1 MSYLTQNDIY
11 FHTQI
16 NRRVSLNPRFLDV
29 DFAKYIEK
37 IVKNNVEGRCI
48 KEGYVVPGTT
58 IVLERSM
65 GNINNNQFNG
75 NIIYDVKIGVKI
87 CNIPVNSVV
96 KAPIIKMNKLG
107 LLAELGP
114 LMIIVPKEI
123 HNNKDAFKDIKIG
136 DEIELLIIG
145 KTFELN
151 SKKISVYARLN
162 ASGAQKMKVVGRK
175 GEKNTQ
181 NTVNKVVDASIFYK
195 NEPET
200 NKESDDNDET
210 LDKVDEDEDEE
221 NEDEEDGEEAE
232 EAEEA
237 EDEDENNSDIN
248 EELDDDAELDEEE
261 DDEEDDEDDDLGN
274 TNDNIGELDENE
286 DPLEED
292 VDGDG
297 DEEEEEEEEEDED

>member
-1 MSYLTQNDIY
+1 MSYLTHNDIY

-48 KEGYVVPGTT
+48 REGYVVPGTT

-65 GNINNNQFNG
+65 GNLNNNQFNG

-151 SKKISVYARLN
+151 SKKISVYARLSTGGGN
-162 ASGAQKMKVVGRK
+162 KMKVTARK
-175 GEKNTQ
+175 GEKNTE

-195 NEPET
+195 NEPVE
-200 NKESDDNDET
+200 DIDER
-210 LDKVDEDEDEE
+210 LDKVDEDEDSEDEE
-221 NEDEEDGEEAE
+221 EEEEDEED
-232 EAEEA
+232 
-237 EDEDENNSDIN
+237 EDDNNSDVN
-248 EELDDDAELDEEE
+248 EELEDDGELDDDEV
-261 DDEEDDEDDDLGN
+261 DEEDDDDLGN
-274 TNDNIGELDENE
+274 NNENIGELDENE
-286 DPLEED
+286 DPLEEE
-292 VDGDG
+292 DG
-297 DEEEEEEEEEDED
+297 DEEEEEEEDEEDED

>member
-1 MSYLTQNDIY
+1 MSYLTHNDIY

-48 KEGYVVPGTT
+48 REGYVVPGTT

-65 GNINNNQFNG
+65 GNLNNNQFNG

-87 CNIPVNSVV
+87 CNIPVNSIV

-151 SKKISVYARLN
+151 SKKISVYARLS
-162 ASGAQKMKVVGRK
+162 ASGAQKMKLTVRK

-195 NEPET
+195 NETVEE
-200 NKESDDNDET
+200 KEDEDNDET
-210 LDKVDEDEDEE
+210 LDKVDEDEDS
-221 NEDEEDGEEAE
+221 EDEDSE
-232 EAEEA
+232 
-237 EDEDENNSDIN
+237 EDEDENSSDVN
-248 EELDDDAELDEEE
+248 EELEDDGELDDEEE
-261 DDEEDDEDDDLGN
+261 DDEEDELEN
-274 TNDNIGELDENE
+274 NNENIVELEENE
-286 DPLEED
+286 DPLEEED
-292 VDGDG
+292 V
-297 DEEEEEEEEEDED
+297 DEEEEEEEDDED

>member
-1 MSYLTQNDIY
+1 LS
-11 FHTQI
+11 
-16 NRRVSLNPRFLDV
+16 PRFLDL

-48 KEGYVVPGTT
+48 REGYVVPGTT

-65 GNINNNQFNG
+65 GNLNNNQFNG

-96 KAPIIKMNKLG
+96 KAPIIKINKLG

-123 HNNKDAFKDIKIG
+123 HSNKDAFKDIKIG

-151 SKKISVYARLN
+151 SKKISVYARL
-162 ASGAQKMKVVGRK
+162 STGGANKMKITARK

-195 NEPET
+195 NEPVEEKDEE
-200 NKESDDNDET
+200 NEET
-210 LDKVDEDEDEE
+210 LDKIDEDED
-221 NEDEEDGEEAE
+221 NEEEDSEE
-232 EAEEA
+232 
-237 EDEDENNSDIN
+237 EDDDEENNSDVN
-248 EELDDDAELDEEE
+248 EELEDDGELEE
-261 DDEEDDEDDDLGN
+261 DDEEDEEEEELEN
-274 TNDNIGELDENE
+274 NIENIGELEENE
-286 DPLEED
+286 DPLEEED
-292 VDGDG
+292 VDED
-297 DEEEEEEEEEDED
+297 DDEEEEEEEEDED

>member
-1 MSYLTQNDIY
+1 MSYLTLNDIY

-48 KEGYVVPGTT
+48 REGYVVPGTT

-65 GNINNNQFNG
+65 GNLNNNQFNG

-123 HNNKDAFKDIKIG
+123 HSNKDAFKDIKIG

-151 SKKISVYARLN
+151 SKKISVYARL
-162 ASGAQKMKVVGRK
+162 STGGANKMKITARN

-181 NTVNKVVDASIFYK
+181 NTANKVVDASIFYK
-195 NEPET
+195 NEPVEEREEP
-200 NKESDDNDET
+200 NDDT
-210 LDKVDEDEDEE
+210 LEKVDEDEDSEE
-221 NEDEEDGEEAE
+221 EEEDSEE
-232 EAEEA
+232 

-248 EELDDDAELDEEE
+248 EELEDDAELEDDEEDEEE
-261 DDEEDDEDDDLGN
+261 DDDDLGN
-274 TNDNIGELDENE
+274 NNENIGELEENE
-286 DPLEED
+286 DPLEEE
-292 VDGDG
+292 DGD
-297 DEEEEEEEEEDED
+297 DEEEEEEEEEED

>member
-1 MSYLTQNDIY
+1 MSYLTHNDIY

-48 KEGYVVPGTT
+48 REGYVVPGTT

-65 GNINNNQFNG
+65 GNLNNNQFNG

-123 HNNKDAFKDIKIG
+123 HTNKDAFKDIKIG

-151 SKKISVYARLN
+151 SKKISVYAKLS
-162 ASGAQKMKVVGRK
+162 SGSGNKMKVTARK
-175 GEKNTQ
+175 GDKNTQ

-195 NEPET
+195 NEPVEE
-200 NKESDDNDET
+200 KEDNDET
-210 LDKVDEDEDEE
+210 LDKVDEDEDS
-221 NEDEEDGEEAE
+221 
-232 EAEEA
+232 
-237 EDEDENNSDIN
+237 EDEDS
-248 EELDDDAELDEEE
+248 EEE
-261 DDEEDDEDDDLGN
+261 DDEENNSEVNEELEDEGELDDDDDEEDEEEELEN
-274 TNDNIGELDENE
+274 NVENIGELEENE
-286 DPLEED
+286 DPLEEED
-292 VDGDG
+292 VDEE
-297 DEEEEEEEEEDED
+297 EEEEEEEEEDED

>member
-16 NRRVSLNPRFLDV
+16 NRRVSLNPRFLDL

-48 KEGYVVPGTT
+48 REGYVVPGTT

-65 GNINNNQFNG
+65 GNLNNNQFNG

-87 CNIPVNSVV
+87 CNIPVNSVI
-96 KAPIIKMNKLG
+96 KAPIIKINKLG

-123 HNNKDAFKDIKIG
+123 HSNKDAFKDIKIG

-151 SKKISVYARLN
+151 SKKISVYARL
-162 ASGAQKMKVVGRK
+162 STGGANKMKITARK

-181 NTVNKVVDASIFYK
+181 NTVN
-195 NEPET
+195 
-200 NKESDDNDET
+200 
-210 LDKVDEDEDEE
+210 
-221 NEDEEDGEEAE
+221 
-232 EAEEA
+232 
-237 EDEDENNSDIN
+237 
-248 EELDDDAELDEEE
+248 
-261 DDEEDDEDDDLGN
+261 
-274 TNDNIGELDENE
+274 
-286 DPLEED
+286 
-292 VDGDG
+292 
-297 DEEEEEEEEEDED
+297 

>member
-1 MSYLTQNDIY
+1 MSYLTHNDIY

-29 DFAKYIEK
+29 DFVKYIEK

-48 KEGYVVPGTT
+48 REGYVVPGTT

-65 GNINNNQFNG
+65 GNLNNNQFNG

-123 HNNKDAFKDIKIG
+123 HSNKDAFKDIKIG

-151 SKKISVYARLN
+151 SKKISVYARLSTGG
-162 ASGAQKMKVVGRK
+162 ASKMKMTARK

-181 NTVNKVVDASIFYK
+181 NMANKVVDTSIFYK
-195 NEPET
+195 DEPVEET
-200 NKESDDNDET
+200 EET
-210 LDKVDEDEDEE
+210 LDKVYEDEDSE
-221 NEDEEDGEEAE
+221 EED
-232 EAEEA
+232 
-237 EDEDENNSDIN
+237 S
-248 EELDDDAELDEEE
+248 EEE
-261 DDEEDDEDDDLGN
+261 DDEEDQDINEELEDDGELDDEEEEDEEEEDDELEN
-274 TNDNIGELDENE
+274 NNEIIGELEENE
-286 DPLEED
+286 DPLEEEE
-292 VDGDG
+292 GD
-297 DEEEEEEEEEDED
+297 DEEEEEEEEEED

>member
-1 MSYLTQNDIY
+1 
-11 FHTQI
+11 
-16 NRRVSLNPRFLDV
+16 LNVASFFISSGKFL
-29 DFAKYIEK
+29 
-37 IVKNNVEGRCI
+37 
-48 KEGYVVPGTT
+48 
-58 IVLERSM
+58 
-65 GNINNNQFNG
+65 
-75 NIIYDVKIGVKI
+75 KIGVKI
-87 CNIPVNSVV
+87 CNIPVNSIV

-151 SKKISVYARLN
+151 SKKISVYARLS
-162 ASGAQKMKVVGRK
+162 ASGTQKMKLTVRK

-195 NEPET
+195 NEPIEE
-200 NKESDDNDET
+200 KEEDNDET
-210 LDKVDEDEDEE
+210 LDKVDEDEDS
-221 NEDEEDGEEAE
+221 EDEDSE
-232 EAEEA
+232 

-248 EELDDDAELDEEE
+248 EELEDDAELDDEEEE
-261 DDEEDDEDDDLGN
+261 DEEDEDDELGN
-274 TNDNIGELDENE
+274 NNENLGELDENE
-286 DPLEED
+286 DPLEEE
-292 VDGDG
+292 V

>member
-1 MSYLTQNDIY
+1 
-11 FHTQI
+11 
-16 NRRVSLNPRFLDV
+16 VSLNPRFLDV

-48 KEGYVVPGTT
+48 REGYVVPGTT

-65 GNINNNQFNG
+65 GNLNNNQFNG

-123 HNNKDAFKDIKIG
+123 HSNKDAFKDIKIG

-151 SKKISVYARLN
+151 SKKISVYARL
-162 ASGAQKMKVVGRK
+162 STGGAQKMKVTARK
-175 GEKNTQ
+175 GDKNTQ
-181 NTVNKVVDASIFYK
+181 NTVNKVVDTSIFYK
-195 NEPET
+195 NDLVEEREEPNE
-200 NKESDDNDET
+200 ET
-210 LDKVDEDEDEE
+210 LDKIDEDEDSV
-221 NEDEEDGEEAE
+221 EEDSEEE
-232 EAEEA
+232 D
-237 EDEDENNSDIN
+237 DEDENNSDVN
-248 EELDDDAELDEEE
+248 EELEDDGELDDDEDGD
-261 DDEEDDEDDDLGN
+261 DDEELENNGE
-274 TNDNIGELDENE
+274 NIGELEENE
-286 DPLEED
+286 DPLEEEE
-292 VDGDG
+292 GD
-297 DEEEEEEEEEDED
+297 DEEEEEEEEEED

>member
-48 KEGYVVPGTT
+48 REGYVVPGTT

-65 GNINNNQFNG
+65 GNLNNNQFNG

-123 HNNKDAFKDIKIG
+123 HSNKDAFKDIKIG

-151 SKKISVYARLN
+151 SKKISVYARL
-162 ASGAQKMKVVGRK
+162 STGGANKMKITARK

-181 NTVNKVVDASIFYK
+181 NTANKVVDTSIFYK
-195 NEPET
+195 NEPEEE
-200 NKESDDNDET
+200 KEETET
-210 LDKVDEDEDEE
+210 LDKMDEDEDSEE
-221 NEDEEDGEEAE
+221 EDENSEEE
-232 EAEEA
+232 
-237 EDEDENNSDIN
+237 EDEDEDNNSDVN
-248 EELDDDAELDEEE
+248 EELE
-261 DDEEDDEDDDLGN
+261 DDGELEDDEDDEEEEDEDELEN
-274 TNDNIGELDENE
+274 NNENIGELEENE

-292 VDGDG
+292 DG
-297 DEEEEEEEEEDED
+297 DEEEEEEEDED

>member
-16 NRRVSLNPRFLDV
+16 NRRVSLNPRFLNV
-29 DFAKYIEK
+29 DFVKYIEK

-48 KEGYVVPGTT
+48 REGYVVPGTT

-65 GNINNNQFNG
+65 GNLNNNQFNG

-123 HNNKDAFKDIKIG
+123 HPNKDAFKDIKIG

-151 SKKISVYARLN
+151 SKKISVYAKLS
-162 ASGAQKMKVVGRK
+162 ASGTNQMKITARK
-175 GEKNTQ
+175 GDKNTQ
-181 NTVNKVVDASIFYK
+181 NTLNKVVDTSIFYK
-195 NEPET
+195 DEIVEE
-200 NKESDDNDET
+200 KEEDNDET
-210 LDKVDEDEDEE
+210 LDKVDEDEDSEE
-221 NEDEEDGEEAE
+221 EEDEEDDDEG
-232 EAEEA
+232 
-237 EDEDENNSDIN
+237 EDENNSDVN
-248 EELDDDAELDEEE
+248 EELEDEDDE
-261 DDEEDDEDDDLGN
+261 DEEDDDELGN
-274 TNDNIGELDENE
+274 NNENIGELEENE
-286 DPLEED
+286 DPLEDED
-292 VDGDG
+292 EG
-297 DEEEEEEEEEDED
+297 DEEEEEEEDEEEED

>member
-1 MSYLTQNDIY
+1 MNYLTHNDIY

-16 NRRVSLNPRFLDV
+16 NRRVSLNPRFLDL

-48 KEGYVVPGTT
+48 REGYVVPGTT

-65 GNINNNQFNG
+65 GNLNNNQFNG

-123 HNNKDAFKDIKIG
+123 HSNKDAFKDIKIG

-151 SKKISVYARLN
+151 SKKISVYARL
-162 ASGAQKMKVVGRK
+162 STGGANKMKITARK

-181 NTVNKVVDASIFYK
+181 NTVNKLVDASIFYK
-195 NEPET
+195 NEPVEEREE
-200 NKESDDNDET
+200 KENDET
-210 LDKVDEDEDEE
+210 LDKIDEDEDSE
-221 NEDEEDGEEAE
+221 EEDSEEE
-232 EAEEA
+232 D
-237 EDEDENNSDIN
+237 DEDNNSDVN
-248 EELDDDAELDEEE
+248 EELEDDGELEE
-261 DDEEDDEDDDLGN
+261 DDEEDEEDEDELEN
-274 TNDNIGELDENE
+274 NIENIGELEENE

-292 VDGDG
+292 DG
-297 DEEEEEEEEEDED
+297 DEEEEEEEEEEDED

>member
-16 NRRVSLNPRFLDV
+16 NRRVSLNPRFLDL

-48 KEGYVVPGTT
+48 REGYVVPGTT

-65 GNINNNQFNG
+65 GNLNNNQFNG

-96 KAPIIKMNKLG
+96 KAPIIKINKLG

-123 HNNKDAFKDIKIG
+123 HSNKDAFKDIKIG

-151 SKKISVYARLN
+151 SKKISVYARL
-162 ASGAQKMKVVGRK
+162 STGGANKMKITARK

-195 NEPET
+195 NEPVEE
-200 NKESDDNDET
+200 KEEENEET
-210 LDKVDEDEDEE
+210 LDKIDEDED
-221 NEDEEDGEEAE
+221 NEEEDSEE
-232 EAEEA
+232 
-237 EDEDENNSDIN
+237 EDDDEENNSDVN
-248 EELDDDAELDEEE
+248 EELEDDGELEEDEE
-261 DDEEDDEDDDLGN
+261 DDEEDEDELEN
-274 TNDNIGELDENE
+274 NIENIGELEENE
-286 DPLEED
+286 DPLEEED
-292 VDGDG
+292 VDEDD
-297 DEEEEEEEEEDED
+297 DEEEEEEEED

>member
-48 KEGYVVPGTT
+48 REGYVVPGTT

-65 GNINNNQFNG
+65 GNLNNNQFNG

-87 CNIPVNSVV
+87 CNIPINSVV

-123 HNNKDAFKDIKIG
+123 HSNKDAFKDIKIG

-162 ASGAQKMKVVGRK
+162 TAGTQKMKIIARK
-175 GEKNTQ
+175 GDKNTQ
-181 NTVNKVVDASIFYK
+181 NMANKVVDNSIFYK
-195 NEPET
+195 NEPIE
-200 NKESDDNDET
+200 EQEEDNNET
-210 LDKVDEDEDEE
+210 LDKVDEDEDS
-221 NEDEEDGEEAE
+221 EDEE
-232 EAEEA
+232 
-237 EDEDENNSDIN
+237 EDENNSDIN
-248 EELDDDAELDEEE
+248 EELEDDGELDDDDEEE
-261 DDEEDDEDDDLGN
+261 DDEEDDEEDNEDDDLGN
-274 TNDNIGELDENE
+274 NNENIGELDENE

-292 VDGDG
+292 GDE
-297 DEEEEEEEEEDED
+297 EEEEEEEEEDED

>member
-1 MSYLTQNDIY
+1 MSYLTKNDIY

-16 NRRVSLNPRFLDV
+16 NRRVSLNPRFLDI

-48 KEGYVVPGTT
+48 REGYVVPGTT

-65 GNINNNQFNG
+65 GNLNNNQFNG

-87 CNIPVNSVV
+87 CNIPVNSIV

-123 HNNKDAFKDIKIG
+123 HSNKDAFKDIKIG

-151 SKKISVYARLN
+151 SKKISVYARLSTGEVN
-162 ASGAQKMKVVGRK
+162 KIKITARK

-181 NTVNKVVDASIFYK
+181 NTANKVVDASIFYK
-195 NEPET
+195 DEPVE
-200 NKESDDNDET
+200 EREET
-210 LDKVDEDEDEE
+210 LDKVDEDEDSEV
-221 NEDEEDGEEAE
+221 ED
-232 EAEEA
+232 
-237 EDEDENNSDIN
+237 S
-248 EELDDDAELDEEE
+248 EEE
-261 DDEEDDEDDDLGN
+261 DDEEDDQNINEELEDDGELDDEEDDEEEEDDELEN
-274 TNDNIGELDENE
+274 NNEIIGELEENE
-286 DPLEED
+286 DPLEEEE
-292 VDGDG
+292 GG
-297 DEEEEEEEEEDED
+297 EEEEEEEEEDED

>member
-48 KEGYVVPGTT
+48 REGYVVPGTT

-65 GNINNNQFNG
+65 GNLNNNQFNG

-123 HNNKDAFKDIKIG
+123 HSNKDAFKDIKIG

-151 SKKISVYARLN
+151 SKKISVYAKLSTGGVN
-162 ASGAQKMKVVGRK
+162 KMKMTVRK

-181 NTVNKVVDASIFYK
+181 NTANKVVDTSIFYK
-195 NEPET
+195 DEPVE
-200 NKESDDNDET
+200 EREET
-210 LDKVDEDEDEE
+210 LDKVDEDEDSE
-221 NEDEEDGEEAE
+221 EEDSEEE
-232 EAEEA
+232 ED
-237 EDEDENNSDIN
+237 DEDEQDIN
-248 EELDDDAELDEEE
+248 EELEDDGELDDEEE
-261 DDEEDDEDDDLGN
+261 DEDDDDELEN
-274 TNDNIGELDENE
+274 NNENIGELEENE
-286 DPLEED
+286 DPLEEEE
-292 VDGDG
+292 GD
-297 DEEEEEEEEEDED
+297 DEEEEEEEEDED

>member
-16 NRRVSLNPRFLDV
+16 NRRVSLSPRFLDL

-48 KEGYVVPGTT
+48 REGYVVPGTT

-65 GNINNNQFNG
+65 GNLNNNQFNG

-96 KAPIIKMNKLG
+96 KAPIIKINKLG

-123 HNNKDAFKDIKIG
+123 HSNKDAFKDIKIG

-151 SKKISVYARLN
+151 SKKISVYARL
-162 ASGAQKMKVVGRK
+162 STGGANKMKITARK

-195 NEPET
+195 NEPVEEKDEE
-200 NKESDDNDET
+200 NEET
-210 LDKVDEDEDEE
+210 LDKIDEDED
-221 NEDEEDGEEAE
+221 NEEEDSEE
-232 EAEEA
+232 
-237 EDEDENNSDIN
+237 EDDDEENNSDVN
-248 EELDDDAELDEEE
+248 EELEDDGELEE
-261 DDEEDDEDDDLGN
+261 DDEEDEEEEELEN
-274 TNDNIGELDENE
+274 NIENIGELEENE
-286 DPLEED
+286 DPLEEED
-292 VDGDG
+292 VDED
-297 DEEEEEEEEEDED
+297 DDEEEEEEEEDED

>member
-1 MSYLTQNDIY
+1 MSYLTLNDIY

-48 KEGYVVPGTT
+48 REGYVVPGTT

-65 GNINNNQFNG
+65 GNLNNNQFNG

-123 HNNKDAFKDIKIG
+123 HSNKDAFKDIKIG

-151 SKKISVYARLN
+151 SKKISVYARL
-162 ASGAQKMKVVGRK
+162 STGGANKMKITARK

-181 NTVNKVVDASIFYK
+181 NTANKVVDASIFYK
-195 NEPET
+195 NEPVEEREEP
-200 NKESDDNDET
+200 NDDT
-210 LDKVDEDEDEE
+210 LEKVDEDEDSEE
-221 NEDEEDGEEAE
+221 EEEDSEE
-232 EAEEA
+232 
-237 EDEDENNSDIN
+237 EDEDENNSDVN
-248 EELDDDAELDEEE
+248 EELEDDAELEDDEEDEEE
-261 DDEEDDEDDDLGN
+261 DDDDLGN
-274 TNDNIGELDENE
+274 NNENIGELEENE
-286 DPLEED
+286 DPLEEEE
-292 VDGDG
+292 GD
-297 DEEEEEEEEEDED
+297 EEEEEEEDED

>member
-1 MSYLTQNDIY
+1 MSYLTKNDIY

-16 NRRVSLNPRFLDV
+16 NRRVSLNPRFLDI

-48 KEGYVVPGTT
+48 REGYVVPGTT

-65 GNINNNQFNG
+65 GNLNNNQFNG

-123 HNNKDAFKDIKIG
+123 HSNKDAFKDIKIG

-151 SKKISVYARLN
+151 SKKISVYARLSTGEVN
-162 ASGAQKMKVVGRK
+162 KMKITARK

-195 NEPET
+195 DEPVEEREE
-200 NKESDDNDET
+200 KEEEET
-210 LDKVDEDEDEE
+210 LDKVYEDEDSE
-221 NEDEEDGEEAE
+221 EDEESD
-232 EAEEA
+232 
-237 EDEDENNSDIN
+237 EDEDENNSDVN
-248 EELDDDAELDEEE
+248 EELEDDGEL
-261 DDEEDDEDDDLGN
+261 DDEEDDEEQEDDDELEN
-274 TNDNIGELDENE
+274 NKEIIGELEENE

-292 VDGDG
+292 DVDD
-297 DEEEEEEEEEDED
+297 DEEEEEEEDED

>member
-1 MSYLTQNDIY
+1 
-11 FHTQI
+11 
-16 NRRVSLNPRFLDV
+16 LNPRFLDL

-48 KEGYVVPGTT
+48 REGYVVPGTT

-65 GNINNNQFNG
+65 GNLNNNQFNG

-96 KAPIIKMNKLG
+96 KAPIIKINKLG

-123 HNNKDAFKDIKIG
+123 HSNKDAFKDIKIG

-151 SKKISVYARLN
+151 SKKISVYARL
-162 ASGAQKMKVVGRK
+162 STGGANKMKITARK

-195 NEPET
+195 NEPVEE
-200 NKESDDNDET
+200 KEEDNEET
-210 LDKVDEDEDEE
+210 LDKIDEDED
-221 NEDEEDGEEAE
+221 NEEEDSEE
-232 EAEEA
+232 
-237 EDEDENNSDIN
+237 EDDDEENNSDVN
-248 EELDDDAELDEEE
+248 EELEDDGELEE
-261 DDEEDDEDDDLGN
+261 DDEEDEEEEELEN
-274 TNDNIGELDENE
+274 NIENIGELEENE
-286 DPLEED
+286 DPLEEED
-292 VDGDG
+292 VDE

>member
-16 NRRVSLNPRFLDV
+16 NRRVSLNPRFLDL

-48 KEGYVVPGTT
+48 REGYVVPGTT

-65 GNINNNQFNG
+65 GNLNNNQFNG

-96 KAPIIKMNKLG
+96 KAPIIKINKLG

-123 HNNKDAFKDIKIG
+123 HSNKDAFKDIKIG

-151 SKKISVYARLN
+151 SKKISVYARL
-162 ASGAQKMKVVGRK
+162 STGGANKMKITARK

-195 NEPET
+195 NEPVEE
-200 NKESDDNDET
+200 KEEENEET
-210 LDKVDEDEDEE
+210 LDKIDEDED
-221 NEDEEDGEEAE
+221 NEEED
-232 EAEEA
+232 
-237 EDEDENNSDIN
+237 S
-248 EELDDDAELDEEE
+248 EEE
-261 DDEEDDEDDDLGN
+261 DDEENTSDVNEELEDDGELEEDDEEDEEEDELEN
-274 TNDNIGELDENE
+274 NIENIGELEENE
-286 DPLEED
+286 DPLEEED
-292 VDGDG
+292 VDVDEEE
-297 DEEEEEEEEEDED
+297 DEEEEEEEEED

>member
-1 MSYLTQNDIY
+1 
-11 FHTQI
+11 
-16 NRRVSLNPRFLDV
+16 LDL

-48 KEGYVVPGTT
+48 REGYVVPGTT

-65 GNINNNQFNG
+65 GNLNNNQFNG

-87 CNIPVNSVV
+87 CNIPINSVV

-123 HNNKDAFKDIKIG
+123 HSNKDAFKDIKIG

-151 SKKISVYARLN
+151 SKKISVYARL
-162 ASGAQKMKVVGRK
+162 STGGANKMKITARK

-181 NTVNKVVDASIFYK
+181 NTQNKVVDASIFYK
-195 NEPET
+195 NEPVEEREEP
-200 NKESDDNDET
+200 NDDT
-210 LDKVDEDEDEE
+210 LEKMDEDEDSEE
-221 NEDEEDGEEAE
+221 EDESE
-232 EAEEA
+232 
-237 EDEDENNSDIN
+237 EDEDEDDNNSDVN
-248 EELDDDAELDEEE
+248 EELEDDAELE
-261 DDEEDDEDDDLGN
+261 DDEEDEEEEEDEDELGN
-274 TNDNIGELDENE
+274 NNENMGELEENE
-286 DPLEED
+286 DPLEEEE
-292 VDGDG
+292 G
-297 DEEEEEEEEEDED
+297 DEEEEEEEDEED

>member
-48 KEGYVVPGTT
+48 REGYVVPGTT

-65 GNINNNQFNG
+65 GNLNNNQFNG

-96 KAPIIKMNKLG
+96 KAPIIKINKLG

-123 HNNKDAFKDIKIG
+123 HSNKDAFKDIKIG

-151 SKKISVYARLN
+151 SKKISVYARLST
-162 ASGAQKMKVVGRK
+162 AGSQKMKIIARK
-175 GEKNTQ
+175 GDKNTQ
-181 NTVNKVVDASIFYK
+181 NTVNKVVDTSIFYK
-195 NEPET
+195 DEP
-200 NKESDDNDET
+200 DNDET
-210 LDKVDEDEDEE
+210 LDKVDEDEDDE
-221 NEDEEDGEEAE
+221 EDEEDE
-232 EAEEA
+232 
-237 EDEDENNSDIN
+237 EDEDDENNSDVN
-248 EELDDDAELDEEE
+248 EELEDDGELDN
-261 DDEEDDEDDDLGN
+261 DEEDDDEDELEN
-274 TNDNIGELDENE
+274 NNENIVELEENE
-286 DPLEED
+286 DPLEEED
-292 VDGDG
+292 LDEE
-297 DEEEEEEEEEDED
+297 EEEEEEEEEDED

>member
-1 MSYLTQNDIY
+1 MSYLTHNDIY

-48 KEGYVVPGTT
+48 REGYVVPGTT

-65 GNINNNQFNG
+65 GNLNNNQFNG

-151 SKKISVYARLN
+151 SKKISVYARLSTGGGN
-162 ASGAQKMKVVGRK
+162 KMKVTARK
-175 GEKNTQ
+175 GEKNTE
-181 NTVNKVVDASIFYK
+181 NTVNKVVDTSIFYK
-195 NEPET
+195 NEPVE
-200 NKESDDNDET
+200 DIDER
-210 LDKVDEDEDEE
+210 LDKVDEDEDSEDEE
-221 NEDEEDGEEAE
+221 EEEEDEED
-232 EAEEA
+232 
-237 EDEDENNSDIN
+237 EDDNNSDVN
-248 EELDDDAELDEEE
+248 EELEDDGELDDDEV
-261 DDEEDDEDDDLGN
+261 DEEDDDDLGN
-274 TNDNIGELDENE
+274 NNENIGELDENE
-286 DPLEED
+286 DPLEEE
-292 VDGDG
+292 DG

>member
-16 NRRVSLNPRFLDV
+16 NRRVSLNPRFLDL

-48 KEGYVVPGTT
+48 REGYVVPGTT

-65 GNINNNQFNG
+65 GNLNNNQFNG

-123 HNNKDAFKDIKIG
+123 HSNKDAFKDIKIG

-151 SKKISVYARLN
+151 SKKISVYARL
-162 ASGAQKMKVVGRK
+162 STGGANKMKITARK

-195 NEPET
+195 NEPVE
-200 NKESDDNDET
+200 ERDEPNDET
-210 LDKVDEDEDEE
+210 LDKIDEDEDSE
-221 NEDEEDGEEAE
+221 EED
-232 EAEEA
+232 
-237 EDEDENNSDIN
+237 S
-248 EELDDDAELDEEE
+248 EEE
-261 DDEEDDEDDDLGN
+261 DDEENNSDVNEELEDDGELEEDDEEDEEEDELEN
-274 TNDNIGELDENE
+274 NIENVGELEENE
-286 DPLEED
+286 DPLEEED
-292 VDGDG
+292 VDED
-297 DEEEEEEEEEDED
+297 EEEEEEEEDED

>member
-1 MSYLTQNDIY
+1 MSYLTLNDIY

-48 KEGYVVPGTT
+48 REGYVVPGTT

-65 GNINNNQFNG
+65 GNLNNNQFNG

-123 HNNKDAFKDIKIG
+123 HSNKDAFKDIKIG

-151 SKKISVYARLN
+151 SKKISVYARL
-162 ASGAQKMKVVGRK
+162 STGGANKMKITARK

-181 NTVNKVVDASIFYK
+181 NTANKVVDASIFYK
-195 NEPET
+195 NEPVEEREEQ
-200 NKESDDNDET
+200 NDDT
-210 LDKVDEDEDEE
+210 LEKVDEDEDSEE
-221 NEDEEDGEEAE
+221 EEEDSEE
-232 EAEEA
+232 

-248 EELDDDAELDEEE
+248 EELEDDAELEE
-261 DDEEDDEDDDLGN
+261 DEEDEDEDELEN
-274 TNDNIGELDENE
+274 NNENIGELEENE
-286 DPLEED
+286 DPLEEED
-292 VDGDG
+292 VDED
-297 DEEEEEEEEEDED
+297 EEEEEEEDED

>member
-48 KEGYVVPGTT
+48 REGYVVPGTT

-65 GNINNNQFNG
+65 GNLNNNQFNG

-123 HNNKDAFKDIKIG
+123 HSNKDAFKDIKIG

-151 SKKISVYARLN
+151 SKKISVYARL
-162 ASGAQKMKVVGRK
+162 STGGAQKMKVTARK
-175 GEKNTQ
+175 GDKNTQ
-181 NTVNKVVDASIFYK
+181 NTVNKVVDTSIFYK
-195 NEPET
+195 NDLVEEREEPNE
-200 NKESDDNDET
+200 ET
-210 LDKVDEDEDEE
+210 LDKIDEDEDSV
-221 NEDEEDGEEAE
+221 EEDSEEE
-232 EAEEA
+232 D
-237 EDEDENNSDIN
+237 DEDENNSDVN
-248 EELDDDAELDEEE
+248 EELEDDGELDDDEDGD
-261 DDEEDDEDDDLGN
+261 DDEELENNGE
-274 TNDNIGELDENE
+274 NIGELEENE
-286 DPLEED
+286 DPLEEEE
-292 VDGDG
+292 GD

>member
-1 MSYLTQNDIY
+1 MSYLTLNDIY

-37 IVKNNVEGRCI
+37 IVKNNVEGQCI
-48 KEGYVVPGTT
+48 REGYVVPGTT

-65 GNINNNQFNG
+65 GNLNNNQFNG

-123 HNNKDAFKDIKIG
+123 HSNKDAFKDIKIG

-151 SKKISVYARLN
+151 SKKISVYARL
-162 ASGAQKMKVVGRK
+162 STGGANKMKITARK

-181 NTVNKVVDASIFYK
+181 NTANKVVDASIFYK
-195 NEPET
+195 NEPVEEREEP
-200 NKESDDNDET
+200 NDDT
-210 LDKVDEDEDEE
+210 LEKMDEDEDSEE
-221 NEDEEDGEEAE
+221 EEEDSEE
-232 EAEEA
+232 
-237 EDEDENNSDIN
+237 DNEDENNSDIN
-248 EELDDDAELDEEE
+248 EELEDDAELEDDDEEE
-261 DDEEDDEDDDLGN
+261 EEDDDDLGN
-274 TNDNIGELDENE
+274 NIENIGELEENE

-292 VDGDG
+292 VDED
-297 DEEEEEEEEEDED
+297 EEEEEEEEDED

>member
-1 MSYLTQNDIY
+1 MSYLTHNDIY

-16 NRRVSLNPRFLDV
+16 NRRVSLNPRFLDL

-48 KEGYVVPGTT
+48 REGYVVPGTT

-65 GNINNNQFNG
+65 GNLNNNQFNG

-123 HNNKDAFKDIKIG
+123 HSNKDAFKDIKIG

-151 SKKISVYARLN
+151 SKKISVYARL
-162 ASGAQKMKVVGRK
+162 STGGANKMKITARK

-181 NTVNKVVDASIFYK
+181 NTVNKLVDASIFYK
-195 NEPET
+195 NEPVEEREE
-200 NKESDDNDET
+200 KENDET
-210 LDKVDEDEDEE
+210 LDKIDEDVDSE
-221 NEDEEDGEEAE
+221 EEDSEEE
-232 EAEEA
+232 D
-237 EDEDENNSDIN
+237 DEDNNSDVN
-248 EELDDDAELDEEE
+248 EELEDDGELEE
-261 DDEEDDEDDDLGN
+261 DDEEDEEDEDELEN
-274 TNDNIGELDENE
+274 NIENIGELEENE
-286 DPLEED
+286 DPLEEED
-292 VDGDG
+292 VDED
-297 DEEEEEEEEEDED
+297 EEEEEEEEDED

>member
-1 MSYLTQNDIY
+1 MSYLTHNDIY

-16 NRRVSLNPRFLDV
+16 NRRVSLNPRFLDL

-48 KEGYVVPGTT
+48 REGYVVPGTT

-65 GNINNNQFNG
+65 GNLNNNQFNG

-123 HNNKDAFKDIKIG
+123 HGNKDAFKDIKIG

-151 SKKISVYARLN
+151 SKKISVYARL
-162 ASGAQKMKVVGRK
+162 STGGANKMKITARK

-181 NTVNKVVDASIFYK
+181 NTVNKLVDASIFYK
-195 NEPET
+195 NEPVEEREE
-200 NKESDDNDET
+200 KENEET
-210 LDKVDEDEDEE
+210 LDKIDEDEDSEEEDSEEEDSDVNEELEDDGELEEDEEEDEDEDE
-221 NEDEEDGEEAE
+221 DEL
-232 EAEEA
+232 
-237 EDEDENNSDIN
+237 ENNV
-248 EELDDDAELDEEE
+248 E
-261 DDEEDDEDDDLGN
+261 
-274 TNDNIGELDENE
+274 NIGELEENE
-286 DPLEED
+286 DPLEEED
-292 VDGDG
+292 VDED
-297 DEEEEEEEEEDED
+297 EEEEEEEEDED

>member
-1 MSYLTQNDIY
+1 
-11 FHTQI
+11 
-16 NRRVSLNPRFLDV
+16 VSLNPRFLDV

-37 IVKNNVEGRCI
+37 IVKNNVEGKCI
-48 KEGYVVPGTT
+48 REGYVVPGTT

-65 GNINNNQFNG
+65 GNLNNNQFNG
-75 NIIYDVKIGVKI
+75 NIIYDIKIGVKI

-123 HNNKDAFKDIKIG
+123 HSNKDAFKDIKIG

-162 ASGAQKMKVVGRK
+162 IGGSQNMKVTGRK
-175 GEKNTQ
+175 GDKNTQ
-181 NTVNKVVDASIFYK
+181 NTANKIVDTSIFYK
-195 NEPET
+195 NESV
-200 NKESDDNDET
+200 KEKEEDNDET

-221 NEDEEDGEEAE
+221 NDEDEEGDSEE
-232 EAEEA
+232 
-237 EDEDENNSDIN
+237 DDDNNSDIN
-248 EELDDDAELDEEE
+248 EELEDDGELDDDDEEE
-261 DDEEDDEDDDLGN
+261 VDEDEDELDN
-274 TNDNIGELDENE
+274 NIENIGELEENE
-286 DPLEED
+286 DPLEEEE
-292 VDGDG
+292 G

>member
-1 MSYLTQNDIY
+1 MNYLTHNDIY

-29 DFAKYIEK
+29 DFVKYIEK

-48 KEGYVVPGTT
+48 REGYVVPGTT

-65 GNINNNQFNG
+65 GNLNNNQFNG

-162 ASGAQKMKVVGRK
+162 TGGLQKMKIGVRK
-175 GEKNTQ
+175 GDKNTQ
-181 NTVNKVVDASIFYK
+181 NTANKVVDTSIFYK
-195 NEPET
+195 NESDNE
-200 NKESDDNDET
+200 KEEEENNDET
-210 LDKVDEDEDEE
+210 LDKVDEDEDT
-221 NEDEEDGEEAE
+221 DEEGESE
-232 EAEEA
+232 E
-237 EDEDENNSDIN
+237 EDENNSDVN
-248 EELDDDAELDEEE
+248 EELEDDGELDDE
-261 DDEEDDEDDDLGN
+261 DDEEEEELEN
-274 TNDNIGELDENE
+274 NNENIGELEENE
-286 DPLEED
+286 DPLEEE
-292 VDGDG
+292 DGE
-297 DEEEEEEEEEDED
+297 EEEEEEEEEDED

>member
-1 MSYLTQNDIY
+1 LS
-11 FHTQI
+11 
-16 NRRVSLNPRFLDV
+16 PRFLDL

-48 KEGYVVPGTT
+48 REGYVVPGTT

-65 GNINNNQFNG
+65 GNLNNNQFNG

-96 KAPIIKMNKLG
+96 KAPIIKINKLG

-123 HNNKDAFKDIKIG
+123 HSNKDAFKDIKIG

-151 SKKISVYARLN
+151 SKKISVYARL
-162 ASGAQKMKVVGRK
+162 STGGANKMKITARK

-195 NEPET
+195 NEQVEE
-200 NKESDDNDET
+200 KEEENEET
-210 LDKVDEDEDEE
+210 LDKIDEDED
-221 NEDEEDGEEAE
+221 NEEEDSEE
-232 EAEEA
+232 
-237 EDEDENNSDIN
+237 EDDDEENNSDVN
-248 EELDDDAELDEEE
+248 EELEDDGELEE
-261 DDEEDDEDDDLGN
+261 DDEEDEEEEELEN
-274 TNDNIGELDENE
+274 NIENIGELEENE
-286 DPLEED
+286 DPLEEED
-292 VDGDG
+292 VDED
-297 DEEEEEEEEEDED
+297 DDEEEEEEEEDED

>member
-1 MSYLTQNDIY
+1 MSYLTHNDIY

-16 NRRVSLNPRFLDV
+16 NRRVSLNPRFLDL

-48 KEGYVVPGTT
+48 REGYVVPGTT

-65 GNINNNQFNG
+65 GNLNNNQFNG

-123 HNNKDAFKDIKIG
+123 HSNKDAFKDIKIG

-151 SKKISVYARLN
+151 SKKISVYARL
-162 ASGAQKMKVVGRK
+162 STGGANKMKITARK

-181 NTVNKVVDASIFYK
+181 NTVNKLVDASIFYK
-195 NEPET
+195 NEPVEEREE
-200 NKESDDNDET
+200 KENDET
-210 LDKVDEDEDEE
+210 LDKIDEDEDSE
-221 NEDEEDGEEAE
+221 EEDSEEE
-232 EAEEA
+232 D
-237 EDEDENNSDIN
+237 DEDNNSDVN
-248 EELDDDAELDEEE
+248 EELEDDGELEE
-261 DDEEDDEDDDLGN
+261 DDEEDEEEDELEN
-274 TNDNIGELDENE
+274 NIENIGELEENE
-286 DPLEED
+286 DPLEEED
-292 VDGDG
+292 VDED
-297 DEEEEEEEEEDED
+297 EEEEEEEEDED

>member
-1 MSYLTQNDIY
+1 MSYLTHNDIY

-48 KEGYVVPGTT
+48 REGYVVPGTT

-65 GNINNNQFNG
+65 GNLNNNQFNG
-75 NIIYDVKIGVKI
+75 NIIYDVRIGVKI

-123 HNNKDAFKDIKIG
+123 HTNKDAFKDIKIG

-151 SKKISVYARLN
+151 SKKISVYAKLS
-162 ASGAQKMKVVGRK
+162 SGSGNKMKVTARK
-175 GEKNTQ
+175 GDKNTQ
-181 NTVNKVVDASIFYK
+181 NTVNKVVDTSIFYK
-195 NEPET
+195 NEPVEE
-200 NKESDDNDET
+200 KEDNDET
-210 LDKVDEDEDEE
+210 LDKVDEDEDS
-221 NEDEEDGEEAE
+221 
-232 EAEEA
+232 
-237 EDEDENNSDIN
+237 EDEDS
-248 EELDDDAELDEEE
+248 EEE
-261 DDEEDDEDDDLGN
+261 DDEENNSEVNEELEDEGELDDDDEEDEEEELEN
-274 TNDNIGELDENE
+274 NVENIGELEENE
-286 DPLEED
+286 DPLEEED
-292 VDGDG
+292 VDEE
-297 DEEEEEEEEEDED
+297 EEEEEEEEEDED

>member
-1 MSYLTQNDIY
+1 MSYLTKNDIY

-16 NRRVSLNPRFLDV
+16 NRRVSLNPRFLDI

-48 KEGYVVPGTT
+48 REGYVVPGTT

-65 GNINNNQFNG
+65 GNLNNNQFNG

-123 HNNKDAFKDIKIG
+123 HSNKDAFKDIKIG

-151 SKKISVYARLN
+151 SKKISVYARLSTGEVN
-162 ASGAQKMKVVGRK
+162 KMKITARK

-195 NEPET
+195 DEPVE
-200 NKESDDNDET
+200 EREET
-210 LDKVDEDEDEE
+210 LDKVDEDEDSEV
-221 NEDEEDGEEAE
+221 ED
-232 EAEEA
+232 
-237 EDEDENNSDIN
+237 S
-248 EELDDDAELDEEE
+248 EEE
-261 DDEEDDEDDDLGN
+261 DDEEDDQDINEELEDDGELDDEEDDEEEEEDDELEN
-274 TNDNIGELDENE
+274 NNEIIGELEENE
-286 DPLEED
+286 DPLEEEE
-292 VDGDG
+292 G

>member
-1 MSYLTQNDIY
+1 
-11 FHTQI
+11 
-16 NRRVSLNPRFLDV
+16 LNPRFLDL

-48 KEGYVVPGTT
+48 REGYVVPGTT

-65 GNINNNQFNG
+65 GNLNNNQFNG

-123 HNNKDAFKDIKIG
+123 HSNKDAFKDIKIG

-151 SKKISVYARLN
+151 SKKISVYARL
-162 ASGAQKMKVVGRK
+162 STGGANKMKITARK

-195 NEPET
+195 NEPVEEREEP
-200 NKESDDNDET
+200 NEET
-210 LDKVDEDEDEE
+210 LDKIDEDEDSE
-221 NEDEEDGEEAE
+221 EED
-232 EAEEA
+232 
-237 EDEDENNSDIN
+237 S
-248 EELDDDAELDEEE
+248 EEE
-261 DDEEDDEDDDLGN
+261 DDEENNSDVNEELEDDGELEEDDEEDEEEEDELEN
-274 TNDNIGELDENE
+274 NIENIGELEENE
-286 DPLEED
+286 DPLEEED
-292 VDGDG
+292 VDV
-297 DEEEEEEEEEDED
+297 DEEEDEEEEEEDED